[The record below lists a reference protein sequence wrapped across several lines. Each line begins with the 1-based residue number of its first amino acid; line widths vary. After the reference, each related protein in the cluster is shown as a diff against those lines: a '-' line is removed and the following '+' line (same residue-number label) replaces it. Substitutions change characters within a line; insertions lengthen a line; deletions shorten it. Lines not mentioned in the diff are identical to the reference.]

1 MSEPV
6 IHLIEGPVGAGKST
20 FAGRLALSL
29 GAVHLDL
36 DQWMVALFSP
46 DRPQDGFLAW
56 YMERKQRCLDQLWRT
71 AQQILDS
78 GKPVVL
84 ELGLVGGAD
93 RARFYAD
100 ADLVDA
106 SLQVYVLDVP
116 VDERRAR
123 VQARNKSTDG
133 TFKMVV
139 SDEIFE
145 RANAAWEAPGDT
157 EAAERNIQ
165 FITT

>member
-1 MSEPV
+1 MSEPA

-20 FAGRLALSL
+20 FAGGLALRL

-46 DRPQDGFLAW
+46 DRPQDGFLPW
-56 YMERKQRCLDQLWRT
+56 YMERKQRCLEQIWRT
-71 AQQILDS
+71 AQQMLDS
-78 GKPVVL
+78 GNGVVL
-84 ELGLVGGAD
+84 ELGLVGRAD
-93 RARFYAD
+93 RAGFYAD

-106 SLQVYVLDVP
+106 PLQVYVLEVP
-116 VDERRAR
+116 IDERRAR
-123 VQARNKSTDG
+123 VRARNESADG

-145 RANAAWEAPGDT
+145 RANAAWEAPD
-157 EAAERNIQ
+157 AAEMSERNIQ